1 MESHSENIEE
11 TSAFAEAVESSKFK
25 TIGDIAFYR
34 RQKKLLPGN
43 SPYHALLDTIDV
55 SDCRAKLQL
64 LNEENKVSL
73 FVEVFVLEDKVI
85 RIKVNELNP
94 LKPRYEVPDV
104 IINELLS
111 QRLVVVSKDGL
122 SVTLATVDGGTR
134 ILIVAKPF
142 RMEVR
147 EHGQMS
153 VSVNSLGLLYFEHL
167 RKKSQSEDRS
177 TKGKRVESKRK
188 RDTETQKESED
199 DQGLWKEQFHEFIDT
214 KANGPTSVGLDF
226 SLHGFEH
233 VYGIPEHTEGLRL
246 KTTSQEEPYR
256 LYNLDVFACKLYSR
270 MSIYG
275 SIPLLLAHKVKQ
287 TLGIFWLNSSET
299 LVDISTNK
307 ENKGALGRMKKLKAD
322 DDAPLRTDVRWMSES
337 GIIDAYILMGP
348 SALDVFY
355 QYSRLTGT
363 QALPPLFALGHH
375 QCRYSYEDESEVK
388 QVDSGF
394 DVHNIPCDVFWLDID
409 HTEGKR
415 YFTWDKAKFPTPRE
429 MQEYLRAK
437 DRKLVVI
444 IDPHIKVDNK
454 YSIYCEAKSKKY
466 LVMDKDGEEYQGSC
480 WPGVSTYLD
489 FTNPTVRDWYANK
502 HGLDQYKDS
511 TDILF
516 VWNDMNEPAVFS
528 GPELTMPKDAVH
540 AGGWEHREL
549 HNLYGFYQQWASA
562 EGLIRRSGGRER
574 PFVLTRS
581 FFAGSQRYGAVW
593 TGDNVADWSYLK
605 ISIPMLLNLSITGIS
620 FCGADIGGFVQNPE
634 PELLVRWYQAG
645 AYQPF
650 LRNHS
655 HTETKRRE
663 PWLFGEGNTRI
674 IRKTIQERYALLPF
688 WYTLFYMAHTKAEPV
703 IRPLWV
709 EFPEE
714 NNTFAID
721 DEYMIGEALL
731 VHPVTE
737 AGATEVSV
745 LLPGKGEVWYHLGTL
760 QRFNGDQILCVSV
773 TLDNIPVYQRGGT
786 IIPRK
791 TSVQMSTKSMETV
804 SYFLHVALSSENTA
818 TGKLFID
825 DGHSFDYQSKNQFL
839 LRKFIFKD
847 NIFSAVCADQ
857 RGQYCTEC
865 LVEKIHIVGAAQPY
879 CVTTQCPDMQ
889 EVPVQFDYDLE
900 KCLLIIGSLQLNVGC
915 DWTLKLKY

>member
-1 MESHSENIEE
+1 MEAHSESFKEA
-11 TSAFAEAVESSKFK
+11 SAFAEAGESSEFK
-25 TIGDIAFYR
+25 TIEDIAFYR

-43 SPYHALLDTIDV
+43 SPYHGLLDTIEL
-55 SDCRAKLQL
+55 SDCRAKLHL
-64 LNEENKVSL
+64 LNEENKVTLFMEL
-73 FVEVFVLEDKVI
+73 FVLQNNVI

-104 IINELLS
+104 IINELPS
-111 QRLVVVSKDGL
+111 QSLIMVCRDGL
-122 SVTLATVDGGTR
+122 SVTLATVDGGTQ

-153 VSVNSLGLLYFEHL
+153 MSVNSLGLLYFEHL
-167 RKKSQSEDRS
+167 RKNSQSEDRS
-177 TKGKRVESKRK
+177 ERGNSVGGKRKC
-188 RDTETQKESED
+188 DTNKESED
-199 DQGLWKEQFHEFIDT
+199 VQGLWKEQFHEFIDT

-226 SLHGFEH
+226 LLPGFEH
-233 VYGIPEHTEGLRL
+233 VYGIPEHTESLRL

-256 LYNLDVFACKLYSR
+256 LYNLNVFACKLNSR
-270 MSIYG
+270 MGIYG
-275 SIPLLLAHKVKQ
+275 SIPLLLAHKTKK

-299 LVDISTNK
+299 MVDISTNT
-307 ENKGALGRMKKLKAD
+307 ENKEESGRVKKLKED
-322 DDAPLRTDVRWMSES
+322 DDRPLRTDVRWMSES
-337 GIIDAYILMGP
+337 GIIDVYILLGP
-348 SALDVFY
+348 SAFDVFN

-363 QALPPLFALGHH
+363 QTLPPLFALGHH
-375 QCRYSYEDESEVK
+375 QCRYTYKDESDVK
-388 QVDSGF
+388 QVDAGF
-394 DVHNIPCDVFWLDID
+394 DAHNIPCDVIWLDID

-415 YFTWDKAKFPTPRE
+415 YFTWDKTKFPAPRE
-429 MQEYLRAK
+429 MQEYLRTK

-444 IDPHIKVDNK
+444 IDPHIKVDKN
-454 YSIYCEAKSKKY
+454 YSIYCEANSKKY
-466 LVMDKDGEEYQGSC
+466 FVMDKDGEEYQGSC
-480 WPGVSTYLD
+480 WPGISAYLD
-489 FTNPTVRDWYANK
+489 FTNPVVRNWYADK

-516 VWNDMNEPAVFS
+516 VWNDMNEPAVF
-528 GPELTMPKDAVH
+528 GAPELTMPKDAVH
-540 AGGWEHREL
+540 AGGWEHREM
-549 HNLYGFYQQWASA
+549 HNLYGFYQQRATA
-562 EGLIRRSGGRER
+562 EGLIRRSGGKER

-593 TGDNVADWSYLK
+593 TGDNVADWGYLK

-620 FCGADIGGFVQNPE
+620 FCGADVGGFVQNPD

-655 HTETKRRE
+655 NTDTKRRE
-663 PWLFGEGNTRI
+663 PWLFGEENTRI
-674 IRKTIQERYALLPF
+674 IRESIHERYTLLPF

-714 NNTFAID
+714 TNTFAID
-721 DEYMIGEALL
+721 DEYLIGEALL

-737 AGATEVSV
+737 AGVTEVSV
-745 LLPGKGEVWYHLGTL
+745 LLPGKGEVWYHLETL
-760 QRFNGDQILCVSV
+760 QRFNGDQILLTSV

-791 TSVQMSTKSMETV
+791 TSVGRSTKHMETT
-804 SYFLHVALSSENTA
+804 SYSLHVALSSEKTA

-825 DGHSFDYQSKNQFL
+825 DGHSFNYQSKNQFL
-839 LRKFIFKD
+839 LRKFSVKD
-847 NIFSAVCADQ
+847 NTFSAVCADE
-857 RGQYCTEC
+857 RGWYCTEC
-865 LVEKIHIVGAAQPY
+865 LVEKIHIVGAGQPY
-879 CVTTQCPDMQ
+879 CVTTLGPDMQ
-889 EVPVQFDYDLE
+889 EIPVQFNYNVE
-900 KCLLIIGSLQLNVGC
+900 KCLLIIENLQFNVGC
-915 DWTLKLKY
+915 DWTLRLKY